1 MPSRRWTVLLVPH
14 GSGSTKSLS
23 VSVTVLKLAAG
34 VVTVALASMLA
45 ATYGVV
51 SHTVDLSRSQR
62 LEKTNQA
69 LSSEVATL
77 GQRVGALS
85 DTLALISRRDE
96 EVRLVAGL
104 DPLSPDVRRAGIG
117 GPSGAWPERERLIN
131 NGGVVGRE
139 ALGVHVDLDALIRR
153 ANVLAMSFKE
163 ASDSLSAHTQELAAT
178 PSIMPT
184 TGFLTSKF
192 SLIRYHPILHENR
205 PHEGI
210 DITAAYGTQIIAPAA
225 GRVVKVGWENG
236 YGLMVVMDHGY
247 GLETKYAHM
256 SRTAVGVGQAVKR
269 GDRLGWVGSTG
280 LSTGP
285 HLHYEVLVNGRPVD
299 PLRYVLPDV
308 ITD

>member
-1 MPSRRWTVLLVPH
+1 MPH

-34 VVTVALASMLA
+34 VATVALASMLA

-51 SHTVDLSRSQR
+51 SYTVDLSRSQR

-69 LSSEVATL
+69 LTSEVSTL

-85 DTLALISRRDE
+85 DTLSVISRRDD

-104 DPLSPDVRRAGIG
+104 DPLSQDVRRAGIG
-117 GPSGAWPERERLIN
+117 GPSGAWPEREHLIN
-131 NGGVVGRE
+131 DGGVVGRE
-139 ALGVHVDLDALIRR
+139 ALGMHLDLDALIRR
-153 ANVLAMSFKE
+153 ANVLATSFKE
-163 ASDSLSAHTQELAAT
+163 ASESLSAHAQQFAAT
-178 PSIMPT
+178 PSITPT

-192 SLIRYHPILHENR
+192 SYIRYHPILHENR

-236 YGLMVVMDHGY
+236 YGLMVVLEHGY

-256 SRTAVGVGQAVKR
+256 SRTAVGVGQTVKR

-299 PLRYVLPDV
+299 PLRYILPDA

>member
-1 MPSRRWTVLLVPH
+1 M
-14 GSGSTKSLS
+14 
-23 VSVTVLKLAAG
+23 TVLKLAAG
-34 VVTVALASMLA
+34 VGAVALASMLA
-45 ATYGVV
+45 ATYSVV
-51 SHTVDLSRSQR
+51 SHAVDLSRSQR
-62 LEKTNQA
+62 IEKTNQA
-69 LSSEVATL
+69 LSSEVQIL
-77 GQRVGALS
+77 GQRVGQLS
-85 DTLALISRRDE
+85 DTLAVIARRDD

-104 DPLSPDVRRAGIG
+104 DPLSPEVRRAGIG
-117 GPSGAWPERERLIN
+117 GPTGAWPEREHLLAD
-131 NGGVVGRE
+131 GGVAGRE

-153 ANVLAMSFKE
+153 ANVLATSFRE
-163 ASDSLSAHTQELAAT
+163 AAESLSSHAQQLAAT
-178 PSIMPT
+178 PSITPT

-192 SLIRYHPILHENR
+192 SYIRYHPILHENR

-210 DITAAYGTQIIAPAA
+210 DITASYGTQIIAPAA

-236 YGLMVVMDHGY
+236 YGLMVVLDHGY

-256 SRTAVGVGQAVKR
+256 SRTAVGVGQHVKR

-299 PLRYVLPDV
+299 PLRYILPDA

>member
-1 MPSRRWTVLLVPH
+1 MTVV
-14 GSGSTKSLS
+14 
-23 VSVTVLKLAAG
+23 KLALG
-34 VVTVALASMLA
+34 VGTVVLASMLA

-77 GQRVGALS
+77 GQRVSALS
-85 DTLALISRRDE
+85 DTLAVISRRDD

-117 GPSGAWPERERLIN
+117 GPSGAWPERERLITD
-131 NGGVVGRE
+131 GGVVGRE

-153 ANVLAMSFKE
+153 ANVLATSFQE
-163 ASDSLSAHTQELAAT
+163 ASESLSAHAQQLAAT

-192 SLIRYHPILHENR
+192 SYIRYHPILHENR

-210 DITAAYGTQIIAPAA
+210 DITAAYGSQIIAPAS

-236 YGLMVVMDHGY
+236 YGNLVVVDHGY

-256 SRTAVGVGQAVKR
+256 SRTGVRVGQSVKR

-299 PLRYVLPDV
+299 PLRYILPDA

>member
-1 MPSRRWTVLLVPH
+1 MASRRWTVLLVPD
-14 GSGSTKSLS
+14 GSGSTRSLS
-23 VSVTVLKLAAG
+23 VSVTVLKLVAG
-34 VVTVALASMLA
+34 VMTVALASILA
-45 ATYGVV
+45 ASYGVV
-51 SHTVDLSRSQR
+51 SHTVDLTRSQR

-69 LSSEVATL
+69 LTSEVATL
-77 GQRVGALS
+77 GQRVSTLS
-85 DTLALISRRDE
+85 DTLAVISRRDD

-104 DPLSPDVRRAGIG
+104 EALSPEVQRAGIG

-131 NGGVVGRE
+131 DGGVVGRE

-153 ANVLAMSFKE
+153 ADVLATSFKE
-163 ASDSLSAHTQELAAT
+163 AAESLAAHTQQLAAT

-184 TGFLTSKF
+184 TGFLTSRF
-192 SLIRYHPILHENR
+192 SMIRYHPILHENR

-210 DITAAYGTQIIAPAA
+210 DITAAFGTQIIAPAA
-225 GRVVKVGWENG
+225 GRVIKVGYENG
-236 YGLMVVMDHGY
+236 YGNMVVLDHGY

-256 SRTAVGVGQAVKR
+256 SKTGVRVGQLVKR

-299 PLRYVLPDV
+299 PLRYILPDA

>member
-1 MPSRRWTVLLVPH
+1 MASRRWTVLLVPD
-14 GSGSTKSLS
+14 GSSSTKSLS
-23 VSVTVLKLAAG
+23 ISVTVLKLVAG
-34 VVTVALASMLA
+34 IATVIVASMLT

-51 SHTVDLSRSQR
+51 THTVDLTHSRS

-69 LSSEVATL
+69 LASEVAVL

-85 DTLALISRRDE
+85 DTLASISRRDD

-104 DPLSPDVRRAGIG
+104 DPLSPDVQRAGIG
-117 GPSGAWPERERLIN
+117 GPSGAWPERQRLIN
-131 NGGVVGRE
+131 EGGVVGRE
-139 ALGVHVDLDALIRR
+139 ALATHLDLDALIRR
-153 ANVLAMSFKE
+153 ANVLATSFKE
-163 ASDSLSAHTQELAAT
+163 ASESLSAHAQQIAAT

-184 TGFLTSKF
+184 SGFLTSKF
-192 SLIRYHPILHENR
+192 SFIRYHPILHENR

-210 DITAAYGTQIIAPAA
+210 DITAASGTQIIAPAA

-236 YGLMVVMDHGY
+236 YGLMVVLDHGY

-256 SRTAVGVGQAVKR
+256 SKTGVSVGQSVKR